1 MPFAYWKRSITTPNS
16 SERCRRSSMA
26 SDTVITLS
34 PKVPCQKVPCR
45 KTRHIIHC
53 LQKYHAKK
61 CHAKKHNFTFRVNVD
76 ESNRVRAEWLGTV
89 SVNTVAFNLFAVCDE
104 VTGGA
109 RAAERER
116 MLAVTVVDTAD
127 ANLGRKEH
135 SATCHLLTSS
145 KTVFL
150 PS

>member
-1 MPFAYWKRSITTPNS
+1 MPTVLLYSKGVFPNQWLRTQS
-16 SERCRRSSMA
+16 YN
-26 SDTVITLS
+26 ILLP
-34 PKVPCQKVPCR
+34 PKVQCQKTQLLPSGLGF
-45 KTRHIIHC
+45 THDHIILYC
-53 LQKYHAKK
+53 LQK
-61 CHAKKHNFTFRVNVD
+61 CHAKKHNFTFRVHVD